1 MQASN
6 QNDRDTQDDLMRK
19 VEQQLELSEAWR
31 QLLGLE
37 AQLAPLPSS
46 SEAARAAGAG
56 NQEAMPVLVHDP
68 WHSLAREQGIQV
80 VDLQLAP
87 VHNAQAIGEESD
99 VEHALDMM
107 QEQEKKP
114 EK

>member
-1 MQASN
+1 MQAPD
-6 QNDRDTQDDLMRK
+6 QNKRDTQDELTRK

-37 AQLAPLPSS
+37 AQPAPSPSS
-46 SEAARAAGAG
+46 LEVVRAAGAG
-56 NQEAMPVLVHDP
+56 SQEAMPVLAHDP

-80 VDLQLAP
+80 VDLQQAH
-87 VHNAQAIGEESD
+87 VAQGSDTESD